1 MSAVMADMWDQLVFA
16 GGPGPWTAVATQIAA
31 HMEELRPSFRRKFG
45 SSSQRAT
52 ATVEQLGADGACVV
66 GVAAATCSLV
76 LISVTSGPFTHAG
89 RRVQAP
95 AAISNT
101 AVTTAAIHIGF
112 G

>member
-66 GVAAATCSLV
+66 Q
-76 LISVTSGPFTHAG
+76 HDKD
-89 RRVQAP
+89 
-95 AAISNT
+95 
-101 AVTTAAIHIGF
+101 TAALPGAENAYLLPCRHNH
-112 G
+112 